1 MDLTPQSW
9 IDFEFSADEG
19 YQISS
24 NIAPP
29 LISKYLLLGFY
40 LGADVHAKDLES
52 NTALH
57 IAYAYGS
64 ISCAMMLETRGAD
77 PESLN
82 GCGRIPIEG
91 KEGCIRYLSHSSR
104 GFNRYKRVQKPRS
117 SSFFNWNSPTA
128 I

>member
-40 LGADVHAKDLES
+40 LGADVHVKDLES

-82 GCGRIPIEG
+82 GCGRIPIEEAG
-91 KEGCIRYLSHSSR
+91 RA
-104 GFNRYKRVQKPRS
+104 GFLYPLVSVK
-117 SSFFNWNSPTA
+117 SPA
-128 I
+128 AMR